1 MRIEHINMTVSDVAA
16 SADFYRQV
24 FGFKTRWEGVT
35 GSGLRAVHM
44 GTDDSYLSLFEAARP
59 GSAPAGYGTVG
70 FNHLGFV
77 VEDLDALRET
87 LAQMDVAVQVPEDYD
102 PGRRLY
108 FFDPDGME
116 IELVEY

>member
-1 MRIEHINMTVSDVAA
+1 MRIEHVNMTVSNVAA

-24 FGFKTRWEGVT
+24 FGFETRWEGLT
-35 GSGLRAVHM
+35 GSGLRAIHL
-44 GTDDSYLSLFEAARP
+44 GTDDSYLSLFEARGP
-59 GSAPAGYGTVG
+59 GSAPADYGSVG

-77 VEDLDALRET
+77 VEDLDAYRGT
-87 LAQMDVAVQVPEDYD
+87 LDRMGVAVQVPEDYD

-108 FFDPDGME
+108 FFDPDGIE